1 MNKWEELATTATLE
15 NFLKELL
22 HKLKKF
28 VFDYRIDNKVLIK
41 EVFQEEIERHAKVSR
56 TNILTKLFKNKEDY
70 HKEANAEFTQMV

>member
-22 HKLKKF
+22 HKLKKL
-28 VFDYRIDNKVLIK
+28 VFDFRINNKVLIK
-41 EVFQEEIERHAKVSR
+41 EVFQEEIESLAKVYR
-56 TNILTKLFKNKEDY
+56 TNILNKLFKNKEDY